1 MNLGVNLLWLR
12 PGGVGGAEEHI
23 CRHLVGLKEVAPPDL
38 DVTLYALPGFRRTHP
53 EVEFP
58 VVAAPIGRGR
68 RAIRIAAESS
78 WLAART
84 RKLDIIHHAGGTV
97 PAVARVPSVVTVHD
111 LQYLTY
117 PATFSTVKLTYLRL
131 MVPRSVR
138 RARIVCVP
146 STYVRSTVI
155 DRLGTPAS
163 KVVVVPH
170 GIPTTERA
178 SEATPV
184 GELRARL
191 ALPGPVVVFPAITYT
206 HKNHVVLIEALAR
219 LARSQPDLRLV
230 LLGRRGPAED
240 DLNAHIDRLGVR
252 SLVVRPG
259 RVSDADRNGLYA
271 MATALAFPS
280 RYEGFGAPVL
290 EAMRFGCPVIAA
302 DATALPEVVGDA
314 GILLPP
320 DEPDAWAKAI
330 EQLIDDRDERD
341 RLIAAG
347 HVRAARFTAAAAG
360 AALLAAYVAA
370 AEL

>member
-1 MNLGVNLLWLR
+1 MKVGVNLLWLR

-23 CRHLVGLKEVAPPDL
+23 CRHLVGLAEVATPDL
-38 DVTLYALPGFRRTHP
+38 DFTLYTLPGFARAHP
-53 EVEFP
+53 EIEFRK
-58 VVAAPIGRGR
+58 VAAPIGRGPR
-68 RAIRIAAESS
+68 PVRIVTEST
-78 WLAART
+78 WLPART
-84 RKLDIIHHAGGTV
+84 KALDIIHHAGGTV
-97 PAVARVPSVVTVHD
+97 PAVARIPSVVTVHD

-117 PATFSTVKLTYLRL
+117 PATFSSVKLAYLRL

-155 DRLGTPAS
+155 DRLGVPAT

-170 GIPTTERA
+170 GIPTSERA
-178 SEATPV
+178 LEATPV
-184 GELRARL
+184 DDLRARL
-191 ALPGPVVVFPAITYT
+191 ALPGPVIVYPAITYT
-206 HKNHVVLIEALAR
+206 HKNHVVLVEALAR

-230 LLGRRGPAED
+230 LIGGRGPAEA
-240 DLNAHIDRLGVR
+240 DLTTHIDRLGVR
-252 SLVVRPG
+252 ALVVRPG

-271 MATALAFPS
+271 LATALAFPS

-290 EAMRFGCPVIAA
+290 EAMRFGCPVLAA
-302 DATALPEVVGDA
+302 DTTALPEVVGEA

-330 EQLIDDRDERD
+330 EQLIVDGDERD

-347 HVRAARFTAAAAG
+347 HVRAVRFTAAAAG
-360 AALLAAYVAA
+360 AALLAAYRAA